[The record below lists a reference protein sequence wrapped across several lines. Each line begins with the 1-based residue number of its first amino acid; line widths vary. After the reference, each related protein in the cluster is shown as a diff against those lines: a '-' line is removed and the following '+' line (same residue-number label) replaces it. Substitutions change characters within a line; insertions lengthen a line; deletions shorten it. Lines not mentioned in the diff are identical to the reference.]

1 MIQSNTV
8 RQQRMV
14 DMDIT
19 SKGIDTSGITPLFPS
34 SETEIASQN
43 QPSAG
48 TISESMLAEED
59 KERVNEIAN
68 ALDIADVEQVIQFG
82 TVAQRNISDFS
93 FSVLEKV
100 KNSELGDIGDS
111 LKELTVVLND
121 TVSTQ
126 KKGVFG
132 FVRKAKMGI
141 DRIRAH
147 YATAETNVNNVEQ
160 ALRVHQQ
167 VLSEDIAIYQRMYE
181 LNMQYYKDLTIYII
195 AGKKALAAA
204 RSVKLKELQEK
215 AALTQATEDFQ
226 LARDFE
232 DLCGRFEKRLSDME
246 LTRMISIQTAPQIRL
261 LQNNDREMLDK
272 IQASLSNTIP
282 LWRNQL
288 VLSLGIEHS
297 RRSIEAQQMLSDKTN
312 ELLVRNAQTLKM
324 AAVSAAREAE
334 RPVVDVDALE
344 RCNQALITSI
354 SEVMRIHEQGKEERV
369 RIGQKIVSLEENLKQ
384 SLSRP

>member
-1 MIQSNTV
+1 
-8 RQQRMV
+8 
-14 DMDIT
+14 MDIT
-19 SKGIDTSGITPLFPS
+19 SKANDTNPISELFSAAMPDTP
-34 SETEIASQN
+34 AQN

-48 TISESMLAEED
+48 TISEAMLAEED
-59 KERVNEIAN
+59 RERVDEIAN
-68 ALDIADVEQVIQFG
+68 ALDIADMEQVIHFG
-82 TVAQRNISDFS
+82 TAAQKNISDFS

-100 KNSELGDIGDS
+100 KTSELGDIGDS

-126 KKGVFG
+126 KKGAFG
-132 FVRKAKMGI
+132 IFRKARMGI

-181 LNMQYYKDLTIYII
+181 LNLQYYKDLTIYII
-195 AGKKALAAA
+195 AGKKALSAA

-215 AALTQATEDFQ
+215 AALTQATEDFEI
-226 LARDFE
+226 ARDFE
-232 DLCGRFEKRLSDME
+232 DLCVRFEKRLSDME

-288 VLSLGIEHS
+288 VLTLGIEHS

-312 ELLVRNAQTLKM
+312 ELLVKNAQTLKM
-324 AAVSAAREAE
+324 AAVDAAREAE
-334 RPVVDVDALE
+334 RPVVDISALE

-354 SEVMRIHEQGKEERV
+354 SEVMQIHEQGKEERA
-369 RIGQKIVSLEENLKQ
+369 RIGRRIVSLEENLKQ
-384 SLSRP
+384 SLSKN

>member
-1 MIQSNTV
+1 
-8 RQQRMV
+8 
-14 DMDIT
+14 MDIT
-19 SKGIDTSGITPLFPS
+19 SKGTDISGISSLFPS
-34 SETEIASQN
+34 SETGIASQN

-48 TISESMLAEED
+48 TISEAMLSEED

-100 KNSELGDIGDS
+100 KSSELGDIGDS

-195 AGKKALAAA
+195 AGKKALAVA

-344 RCNQALITSI
+344 RCNQALISSI

-369 RIGQKIVSLEENLKQ
+369 RIGQRLVSLEENLKQ
-384 SLSRP
+384 SLSRS

>member
-19 SKGIDTSGITPLFPS
+19 SKGIDTNGTTPLFPS

>member
-1 MIQSNTV
+1 
-8 RQQRMV
+8 
-14 DMDIT
+14 MDIT
-19 SKGIDTSGITPLFPS
+19 SKGTDISGISPLFSS
-34 SETEIASQN
+34 SETGIASQN

-48 TISESMLAEED
+48 TISESMLTEED

-100 KNSELGDIGDS
+100 KSSELGDIGDS

-132 FVRKAKMGI
+132 IVRKAKMGI

-181 LNMQYYKDLTIYII
+181 LNIQYYKDLTIYII
-195 AGKKALAAA
+195 AGKKALATA
-204 RSVKLKELQEK
+204 RSIKLKELQEK
-215 AALTQATEDFQ
+215 AALTKATEDFQ